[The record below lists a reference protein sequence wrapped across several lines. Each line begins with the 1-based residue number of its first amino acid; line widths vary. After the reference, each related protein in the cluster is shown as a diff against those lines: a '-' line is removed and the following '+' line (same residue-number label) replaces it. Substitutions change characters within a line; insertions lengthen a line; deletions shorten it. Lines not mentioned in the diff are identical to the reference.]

1 MFFWPQHVWRCC
13 EAVQQA
19 SYAEGCNVTEP
30 GVLAAIVESLGLPRA
45 EVGLASACQAM
56 RDTRYEVEEFLA
68 VAGLGVCGSLPLVE
82 KHGDQLHLVDNSLMP
97 IWMLRE
103 RLASAAG
110 AHDHAH

>member
-1 MFFWPQHVWRCC
+1 MFFWPQHVWRYC

-45 EVGLASACQAM
+45 EVDLASAYQAM
-56 RDTRYEVEEFLA
+56 RNMKSKGFRQSQA
-68 VAGLGVCGSLPLVE
+68 CGIHGSAPLMA
-82 KHGDQLHLVDNSLMP
+82 KHGDQLHLVDNALIP
-97 IWMLRE
+97 IWALRE

-110 AHDHAH
+110 AHDRAH